1 MITFRSPWFPFIA
14 GIVVFLRATQGVF
27 HLDDYALLV
36 DPAITSPN
44 GWLDCFHWTQT
55 RPLTWLSFWA
65 NYQMFGEWAGG
76 YLALNLLLHATNSAL
91 LRITFARVVPV
102 DVASGAA
109 LLFAVHPFAVEPVN
123 YVFAR
128 AILLATMF
136 SLLAM
141 RAWFNGN
148 FWRALGWFT
157 LGMLAKEESA
167 ALPIF
172 FLIYEWSTRN
182 RASKVK
188 QWIAIAAM
196 VGVACVLGLR
206 TILATKLIV
215 GSGSGFA
222 AGISPLQY
230 LYHQGE
236 IILLKYAS
244 GFIGPF
250 MFTIDSDVYLTEG
263 FLIKLAPWV
272 LITLFVFW
280 ASRSFHNLGIGFWF
294 LSGLVL
300 LLPSS
305 SILPAA
311 DLAAFRRM
319 YLPMIA
325 ISVGFASCCINSNQ
339 WIRLVFMLYFAAHSF
354 WQTGYWLNE
363 VSLWTRAVELSPH
376 KIRPRI
382 QLARVSPNDQALEIL
397 NALPNSVTDNRTVAS
412 EKARVYLSMHKP
424 ELALAEFG
432 KALAL
437 SPSDPLAISN
447 RGAVLGMLG
456 QKEAAKSD
464 FDRALKL
471 DPCQYDARYN
481 LKRLGFPM
489 DPPPNQCRWNQN
501 QRRQFGLVQ

>member
-1 MITFRSPWFPFIA
+1 MIAFRSPWFPFFAAI
-14 GIVVFLRATQGVF
+14 IVFLRATQGVF
-27 HLDDYALLV
+27 HLDDYAILV

-44 GWLDCFHWTQT
+44 GWLDCFRWTQT

-76 YLALNLLLHATNSAL
+76 YLALNVLLHATNAAL
-91 LRITFARVVPV
+91 LRIALARVVPV
-102 DVASGAA
+102 DVAAGAA
-109 LLFAVHPFAVEPVN
+109 LLFAVHHFAVEPVN

-148 FWRALGWFT
+148 FWHALGWFT
-157 LGMLAKEESA
+157 LGMLAKEECA
-167 ALPIF
+167 ALPVF
-172 FLIYEWSTRN
+172 FFMYQWSIG
-182 RASKVK
+182 
-188 QWIAIAAM
+188 IAKKRVLPIAAM
-196 VGVACVLGLR
+196 LGVACFLGVR
-206 TILATKLIV
+206 TILATKMIA
-215 GSGSGFA
+215 GSGSGFG
-222 AGISPLQY
+222 AGITPLLY
-230 LYHQGE
+230 LWVQGE
-236 IILLKYAS
+236 VILKYAS
-244 GFIGPF
+244 SFIGPF
-250 MFTIDSDVYLTEG
+250 MLTIDPDTYYSSG

-272 LITLFVFW
+272 IIASLTFW
-280 ASRSFHNLGIGFWF
+280 ASRSFRNLGAGFWF
-294 LSGLVL
+294 LCGLIL

-305 SILPAA
+305 SILPAE

-319 YLPMIA
+319 YLPMVA
-325 ISVGFASCCINSNQ
+325 ISVAFASAFINSNQ
-339 WIRLVFMLYFAAHSF
+339 WLRLAAILYFAAHSF
-354 WQTGYWLNE
+354 WQTGYWLTE
-363 VSLWTRAVELSPH
+363 VSLWTRAVEISDH

-382 QLARVSPNDQALEIL
+382 QLARVSPNDKALEIL
-397 NALPNSVTDNRTVAS
+397 NDLPNSVPDNGTVAS

-464 FDRALKL
+464 FDRALRL
-471 DPCQYDARYN
+471 DPCQFDARYN
-481 LKRLGFPM
+481 LKLLGFPI
-489 DPPPNQCRWNQN
+489 DPPPTQCRWNQN
-501 QRRQFGLVQ
+501 QKRQFGLVQ

>member
-1 MITFRSPWFPFIA
+1 MITFRSPWFPFFA
-14 GIVVFLRATQGVF
+14 ALVVFLRATQGVF
-27 HLDDYALLV
+27 HLDDYAILV

-44 GWLDCFHWTQT
+44 GWLDCFRWTQT

-65 NYQMFGEWAGG
+65 NYQMFGEWAGS
-76 YLALNLLLHATNSAL
+76 YLALNLLLHATNAAL
-91 LRITFARVVPV
+91 LRIALARVVPV
-102 DVASGAA
+102 DVAAGAA

-128 AILLATMF
+128 AILLATLF

-141 RAWFNGN
+141 HAWFKEK
-148 FWRALGWFT
+148 FWHALGWFT
-157 LGMLAKEESA
+157 LGMLAKEECA

-172 FLIYEWSTRN
+172 FLMYEWSIR
-182 RASKVK
+182 
-188 QWIAIAAM
+188 IAKKRLVPIAAM
-196 VGVACVLGLR
+196 FGVACVLGAR
-206 TILATKLIV
+206 TILATKVIA
-215 GSGSGFA
+215 GSGSGFG
-222 AGISPLQY
+222 AGVTPLQY
-230 LYHQGE
+230 LWIQGE
-236 IILLKYAS
+236 VIQLKYLYAFMKPSILTIDPETYSLPGIS
-244 GFIGPF
+244 GIGPW
-250 MFTIDSDVYLTEG
+250 IA
-263 FLIKLAPWV
+263 I
-272 LITLFVFW
+272 LFIIGL
-280 ASRSFHNLGIGFWF
+280 ASRSFRTLGAGFWF
-294 LSGLVL
+294 LCGLVL

-319 YLPMIA
+319 YLPMVA
-325 ISVGFASCCINSNQ
+325 ISIAFASAFINSNQ
-339 WIRLVFMLYFAAHSF
+339 WLRLAAILYFAANSF
-354 WQTGYWLNE
+354 WQTGFWLTE
-363 VSLWTRAVELSPH
+363 VSLWTRAVEISPH

-382 QLARVSPNDQALEIL
+382 QLARVSPNDKALEML
-397 NALPNSVTDNRTVAS
+397 NGLPKSVPDTGTVAS

-481 LKRLGFPM
+481 LKLLGIPIE
-489 DPPPNQCRWNQN
+489 PPPTQCRWNQN
-501 QRRQFGLVQ
+501 QKRQFGLVQ

>member
-1 MITFRSPWFPFIA
+1 MITLRSPWFPFFAALVI
-14 GIVVFLRATQGVF
+14 FLRASQGVF
-27 HLDDYALLV
+27 HLDDYAILV

-44 GWLDCFHWTQT
+44 GWLDCFRWTQT

-76 YLALNLLLHATNSAL
+76 YLAMNLLLHATNSAL
-91 LRITFARVVPV
+91 LRIAMANVMPV
-102 DVASGAA
+102 DVAAGAA

-128 AILLATMF
+128 AILLATLF

-141 RAWFNGN
+141 HAWFKEK
-148 FWRALGWFT
+148 FWHALGWFT
-157 LGMLAKEESA
+157 LGMLAKEECA

-172 FLIYEWSTRN
+172 FLMYEWSIRITKKRL
-182 RASKVK
+182 VP
-188 QWIAIAAM
+188 IAAM
-196 VGVACVLGLR
+196 FGVASVLGAR
-206 TILATKLIV
+206 TILATKVIA
-215 GSGSGFA
+215 GSGSGFGA
-222 AGISPLQY
+222 AQTPLQY
-230 LYHQGE
+230 FSKQGE
-236 IILLKYAS
+236 VIQLKYFFAFIHPSILTIDPEPYSLPGISSLVPWITILLI
-244 GFIGPF
+244 IG
-250 MFTIDSDVYLTEG
+250 L
-263 FLIKLAPWV
+263 
-272 LITLFVFW
+272 
-280 ASRSFHNLGIGFWF
+280 ASRSFRNLGTGFWF
-294 LSGLVL
+294 ICGLVL

-319 YLPMIA
+319 YLPMVA
-325 ISVGFASCCINSNQ
+325 ISVAFASAFINSNQ
-339 WIRLVFMLYFAAHSF
+339 WFRLAAILYFAAHSF
-354 WQTGYWLNE
+354 WQTSFWLTE
-363 VSLWTRAVELSPH
+363 VSLWTRAVEISH
-376 KIRPRI
+376 NKIRPRI
-382 QLARVSPNDQALEIL
+382 HLARVSPNDKALEIL
-397 NALPNSVTDNRTVAS
+397 NDLPKSVPGTGTVAS

-464 FDRALKL
+464 FVRALQL

-481 LKRLGFPM
+481 LKLLGFPIE
-489 DPPPNQCRWNQN
+489 PPPTQCRWNQN
-501 QRRQFGLVQ
+501 QKRQFGLVQ